1 MLTDALSKGGLEVP
15 KLEGEVAD
23 ELKGKL
29 FPGSSVSNPIDILA
43 TGTPEQ
49 LGTVIDYCEQ
59 RFDNIDALKEQ
70 LQQDALASE
79 NILT

>member
-1 MLTDALSKGGLEVP
+1 MRPTFNGHQQTLEVH
-15 KLEGEVAD
+15 LFRLHEDLYGQQLEVAFV
-23 ELKGKL
+23 ERLRG
-29 FPGSSVSNPIDILA
+29 
-43 TGTPEQ
+43 
-49 LGTVIDYCEQ
+49 EQ